1 MKPRVVAGVGTAF
14 TGRRECQRPA
24 QCHEVVIWSDEAH
37 DVRHVFFAGSPSVQ
51 AQEQRMRGM
60 LVEAAAR
67 GDAVLHGE
75 WLAKTSGHSGWIR
88 GRSEAGWHSLLCS
101 YHSNIEVLRAVR
113 KTMDHDFNHI
123 G

>member
-1 MKPRVVAGVGTAF
+1 
-14 TGRRECQRPA
+14 
-24 QCHEVVIWSDEAH
+24 
-37 DVRHVFFAGSPSVQ
+37 
-51 AQEQRMRGM
+51 MRGM

-67 GDAVLHGE
+67 GDAVFHGE
-75 WLAKTSGHSGWIR
+75 WLRQNVRAQWWIR